1 MFFPLLN
8 SLKSAAQRFGM
19 PNYFASQDELLQI
32 QDLVDQITPGMQVL
46 DYKNQNL
53 MIGAKRLAANQ
64 FKLSQNQF
72 SLLWQKSLKTP
83 LPKHIFYKI
92 K

>member
-1 MFFPLLN
+1 MFLPLLN
-8 SLKSAAQRFGM
+8 SLKAAAQRLGM
-19 PNYFASQDELLQI
+19 PSYFASQEELQQI
-32 QDLVDQITPGMQVL
+32 QDTVDQIVPGLQVL

-53 MIGAKRLAANQ
+53 MISAKRLAANQ
-64 FKLSQNQF
+64 FKLSQTQF
-72 SLLWQKSLKTP
+72 FLLWQQSLKMP

>member
-8 SLKSAAQRFGM
+8 SLKAAAQRLGM
-19 PNYFASQDELLQI
+19 PNYFASQEELQQI
-32 QDLVDQITPGMQVL
+32 QDTVDQIVPGLQVL

-53 MIGAKRLAANQ
+53 MISAKRLAANQ
-64 FKLSQNQF
+64 FKLSQTQF
-72 SLLWQKSLKTP
+72 FLLWQQSLKMP

>member
-1 MFFPLLN
+1 
-8 SLKSAAQRFGM
+8 M
-19 PNYFASQDELLQI
+19 PNYFASQEELIQI
-32 QDLVDQITPGMQVL
+32 QDLVDQIVPGLQVL

-53 MIGAKRLAANQ
+53 LIGGKRLAANQ

-72 SLLWQKSLKTP
+72 FLLWQKSLKTS